1 MLKKSILI
9 PFFIV
14 ISLIG
19 FSGCGYKPSS
29 YYAKGAI
36 EGKVFVDVIIDIENS
51 NNAVYIKDAI
61 NEMVLNRFKGSLVFD
76 KKEADS
82 YIIIDLKSIS
92 NSAIET
98 DTTGYTR
105 TYRTRVNAKVSY
117 KSKDTPFKTISVSDY
132 YDYIVDASSSVTT
145 QKRNEAIRIASTKA
159 ISNIFSKIAVNN
171 MQE

>member
-1 MLKKSILI
+1 MFNRSVFI

-14 ISLIG
+14 LSLVG
-19 FSGCGYKPSS
+19 FTACGYKPSS

-36 EGKVFVDVIIDIENS
+36 EGKVFVDVLIDIENS
-51 NNAVYIKDAI
+51 SNAVYIKDAI
-61 NEMVLNRFKGSLVFD
+61 NQMVLNRFKGSLVFD

-92 NSAIET
+92 NTAIET

-105 TYRTRVNAKVSY
+105 TYRARVNAKVSY
-117 KSKDTPFKTISVSDY
+117 KSKNTPFKTISVSDY
-132 YDYIVDASSSVTT
+132 YDYIVDASSTVTT
-145 QKRNEAIRIASTKA
+145 QKRNEAIRIASEKA

-171 MQE
+171 MNN